1 LTGKSLVAVVT
12 GKPYGAKAGTG
23 VKPMLTNW
31 RVVVTPAI
39 FCTSVW
45 LTCIETNAQSMPK
58 EVASRVEI
66 YAIPSLTISD
76 QQFLTGDANG
86 KQVTVAGEFRIAQ
99 GSGKLPVVILMH
111 GSSGVGAGM
120 EPWVHQFNAMGIST
134 FVIDGFSGRGLTAV
148 GPNQA
153 LLGRLNLIVDIY
165 RSLEI
170 LAKHPRVDPERI
182 VLMGFSRG
190 GQATLYASL
199 DRFNKLWNKSGVQFA
214 AYIPFYP
221 DCSTT
226 YATDTEVAA
235 RPIRIFHGTP
245 DDYNPVASCKAYV
258 ARLRK
263 AGRDVA
269 LTEYPESQHGFDAGL
284 LGVSTITVSAN
295 AQTARNCHLREGE
308 GGVLMNAD
316 TQAPFSYKDAC
327 IELNPHVG
335 GNPTTAQEA
344 RKAVSDFLQALLKLG

>member
-1 LTGKSLVAVVT
+1 MRAGWRVAVAAWT
-12 GKPYGAKAGTG
+12 
-23 VKPMLTNW
+23 
-31 RVVVTPAI
+31 
-39 FCTSVW
+39 FCTVA
-45 LTCIETNAQSMPK
+45 LLACIETNAQSMPK
-58 EVASRVEI
+58 DVASRVEI

-86 KQVTVAGEFRIAQ
+86 KPVTVAGELRIAQ
-99 GSGKLPVVILMH
+99 GAGRLPVVVLMH
-111 GSSGVGAGM
+111 GSSGVGSSI

-153 LLGRLNLIVDIY
+153 LLGRLNFILDIY
-165 RSLEI
+165 RALDI

-190 GQATLYASL
+190 GQAALYASL

-214 AYIPFYP
+214 GYIPFYP
-221 DCSTT
+221 DCSTR
-226 YATDTEVAA
+226 YASDTEVAA

-258 ARLRK
+258 TRLQEAK
-263 AGRDVA
+263 RDVV
-269 LTEYPESQHGFDAGL
+269 LTEYPDSAHGFDAGL
-284 LGVSTITVSAN
+284 LGLATVAVSTN
-295 AQTARNCHLREGE
+295 AQTARHRDIREGE

-316 TQAPFSYKDAC
+316 TQAPFRYQDAC

-335 GNPTTAQEA
+335 GNPATAEQA
-344 RKAVSDFLQALLKLG
+344 RKAVSEFLQGLLKLG

>member
-1 LTGKSLVAVVT
+1 MPPSAQQQQSGEAMRMGWRAAGAAWIICTGILLAV
-12 GKPYGAKAGTG
+12 
-23 VKPMLTNW
+23 
-31 RVVVTPAI
+31 
-39 FCTSVW
+39 
-45 LTCIETNAQSMPK
+45 IETNAQSMPK
-58 EVASRVEI
+58 EVAARVEL

-99 GSGKLPVVILMH
+99 RSGRLPVVVLMH
-111 GSSGVGAGM
+111 GSSGVGATT
-120 EPWVHQFNAMGIST
+120 EAWVRKFNTMGIST
-134 FVIDGFSGRGLTAV
+134 FVIDGFTGRGLTVV

-153 LLGRLNLIVDIY
+153 LLGRLNLILDIY
-165 RSLEI
+165 RSLDI

-190 GQATLYASL
+190 GQAALYASL

-214 AYIPFYP
+214 GYIPFYP
-221 DCSTT
+221 DCSTR
-226 YATDTEVAA
+226 YLTDTEVAA

-258 ARLRK
+258 ARLQDAK
-263 AGRDVA
+263 RDVV
-269 LTEYPESQHGFDAGL
+269 LTEYPDSQHAFDAGL
-284 LGVSTITVSAN
+284 LGINNLTVSAN
-295 AQTARNCHLREGE
+295 AQTARHCHIREGE

-316 TQAPFSYKDAC
+316 TQAPFGYKDAC

-335 GNPTTAQEA
+335 GNPATAEQA
-344 RKAVSDFLQALLKLG
+344 RQAVTDFLQTLLKLG

>member
-1 LTGKSLVAVVT
+1 LFYFRA
-12 GKPYGAKAGTG
+12 KPFKTAKARE
-23 VKPMLTNW
+23 KAMLWDW
-31 RVVVTPAI
+31 RVAATAAI
-39 FCTSVW
+39 FCSGV
-45 LTCIETNAQSMPK
+45 LLACIETSAQPIPK
-58 EVASRVEI
+58 EIASRVEI

-86 KQVTVAGEFRIAQ
+86 KPVTMAGEFRIAQ
-99 GSGKLPVVILMH
+99 GSGRLPVVILMH
-111 GSSGVGAGM
+111 GSGGVPATM
-120 EPWVHQFNAMGIST
+120 EAWTHQFNAMGIST

-153 LLGRLNLIVDIY
+153 LLGRLNFIVDIY

-190 GQATLYASL
+190 GQAALYASL
-199 DRFNKLWNKSGVQFA
+199 ERFNKLWNKSGVQFA
-214 AYIPFYP
+214 GYIPFYP

-226 YATDTEVAA
+226 YATDTEVAS
-235 RPIRIFHGTP
+235 RPIRIYHGTP
-245 DDYNPVASCKAYV
+245 DDYNPVATCKAYLTRLQE
-258 ARLRK
+258 AR
-263 AGRDVA
+263 RDVV
-269 LTEYPESQHGFDAGL
+269 LTEYPDSQHGFDSGL
-284 LGVSTITVSAN
+284 LGVNTIAVSTN
-295 AQTARNCHLREGE
+295 AQTARNCHLKEGE

-335 GNPTTAQEA
+335 GNPATAMEA
-344 RKAVSDFLQALLKLG
+344 RKAVSDFLQALFKLG

>member
-1 LTGKSLVAVVT
+1 MRTG
-12 GKPYGAKAGTG
+12 
-23 VKPMLTNW
+23 W
-31 RVVVTPAI
+31 RVAIAAWTLCTVVLLA
-39 FCTSVW
+39 
-45 LTCIETNAQSMPK
+45 CIETNAQSMPK
-58 EVASRVEI
+58 DVASRVEI

-86 KQVTVAGEFRIAQ
+86 KPVTVAGELRIAQ
-99 GSGKLPVVILMH
+99 GAGRLPVVVLMH
-111 GSSGVGAGM
+111 GSSGVGSSI

-165 RSLEI
+165 RSLDI
-170 LAKHPRVDPERI
+170 LAKHPRVDPDRI
-182 VLMGFSRG
+182 ALMGFSRG
-190 GQATLYASL
+190 GQAALYASL
-199 DRFNKLWNKSGVQFA
+199 ERFNRLWNKSGAQFA

-258 ARLRK
+258 ARLQDAK
-263 AGRDVA
+263 RDVV
-269 LTEYPESQHGFDAGL
+269 LTEYPDSAHGFDAGL
-284 LGVSTITVSAN
+284 LGVSTVGVSAN
-295 AQTARNCHLREGE
+295 AQTARHCHIKEGE

-335 GNPTTAQEA
+335 GNPATAEQA
-344 RKAVSDFLQALLKLG
+344 RKAVTDFLQTLFKLG

>member
-1 LTGKSLVAVVT
+1 MRTGMRA
-12 GKPYGAKAGTG
+12 AIAA
-23 VKPMLTNW
+23 W
-31 RVVVTPAI
+31 I
-39 FCTSVW
+39 FCTAIW
-45 LTCIETNAQSMPK
+45 LAGVETNAQSMPRD
-58 EVASRVEI
+58 VAARVEL

-76 QQFLTGDANG
+76 RQFLTGDANG
-86 KQVTVAGEFRIAQ
+86 KPVTVAGEFRIAQ
-99 GSGKLPVVILMH
+99 GAGRLPVVVLMH
-111 GSSGVGAGM
+111 GSSGVGASI
-120 EPWVHQFNAMGIST
+120 EPWVHHFNAMGIST

-153 LLGRLNLIVDIY
+153 LLGRLNFILDIY
-165 RSLEI
+165 RSLDI

-190 GQATLYASL
+190 GQAALYASL

-214 AYIPFYP
+214 GYIPFYP
-221 DCSTT
+221 DCSTH
-226 YATDTEVAA
+226 YLTDTDVAA

-258 ARLRK
+258 ARLK
-263 AGRDVA
+263 DAKRDVV
-269 LTEYPESQHGFDAGL
+269 LTEYPDSQHAFDSGL
-284 LGVSTITVSAN
+284 LGVSNVTVSAN
-295 AQTARNCHLREGE
+295 AQTARHCHISEGD

-335 GNPTTAQEA
+335 GNPATAEQA
-344 RKAVSDFLQALLKLG
+344 RQAVTDFLKTLFKLG

>member
-1 LTGKSLVAVVT
+1 MR
-12 GKPYGAKAGTG
+12 AG
-23 VKPMLTNW
+23 W
-31 RVVVTPAI
+31 RVAI
-39 FCTSVW
+39 AAWTFCTVV
-45 LTCIETNAQSMPK
+45 LLAGIETNAQSMPK
-58 EVASRVEI
+58 DVASRVEI

-86 KQVTVAGEFRIAQ
+86 KPVTVAGELRIAQ
-99 GSGKLPVVILMH
+99 GNGRLPVVVLMH
-111 GSSGVGAGM
+111 GSSGVGSSI

-153 LLGRLNLIVDIY
+153 LLGRLNLILDIY
-165 RSLEI
+165 RSLDI
-170 LAKHPRVDPERI
+170 LAKHPRVDPDRI

-190 GQATLYASL
+190 GQAALYASL
-199 DRFNKLWNKSGVQFA
+199 DRFNKLWNKSGAQFA

-226 YATDTEVAA
+226 YTTDTEVAA

-258 ARLRK
+258 ARLQDAK
-263 AGRDVA
+263 RDVV
-269 LTEYPESQHGFDAGL
+269 LTEYPDSAHAFDAGL
-284 LGVSTITVSAN
+284 LGVSTVGVSAN
-295 AQTARNCHLREGE
+295 AQTARNCHIKEGE

-316 TQAPFSYKDAC
+316 TQAPFGYKDAC

-335 GNPTTAQEA
+335 GNPATAEQA
-344 RKAVSDFLQALLKLG
+344 RKAVTDFLQTLLKLG